1 MNTSESVCSVFWNAR
16 SVRKNLEE
24 ILLELEAWKC
34 NIHVLC
40 LAETWLTP
48 DTQSLFRIDG
58 YKPFY
63 QSRVQRGG
71 GVAIFIRENYT
82 AQPMDDVSYI
92 SESLECVF
100 VRANNN
106 VGSFVI
112 GCLYRPLKSN
122 IDDFLVKLEQILIYI
137 RENCKN
143 DKIVIP
149 GDFNIDLLKLRENS
163 FADRF
168 LILMSSFG
176 MMPVILRPTRFT
188 VNSRSIIDK
197 IFVSDT
203 SMFRSSNVIKS
214 KISDHFPIV
223 SCFGNSDLGTRK

>member
-1 MNTSESVCSVFWNAR
+1 MPDETFHVDFSKEICAYEFDSVYLDIFDSSNVGFIGRNVDCDPCLIEKLKCEYIDPDNFIQNSNLTASESVCSVFWNAR

-24 ILLELEAWKC
+24 MLLELEVWKC

-48 DTQSLFRIDG
+48 DTQPLFRIDG

-71 GVAIFIRENYT
+71 GVAIFIKENYT
-82 AQPMDDVSYI
+82 AQTMDDVSYI

-112 GCLYRPLKSN
+112 GCLYRPPKSN
-122 IDDFLVKLEQILIYI
+122 IDDFLVKLE
-137 RENCKN
+137 
-143 DKIVIP
+143 
-149 GDFNIDLLKLRENS
+149 
-163 FADRF
+163 
-168 LILMSSFG
+168 
-176 MMPVILRPTRFT
+176 
-188 VNSRSIIDK
+188 
-197 IFVSDT
+197 
-203 SMFRSSNVIKS
+203 
-214 KISDHFPIV
+214 
-223 SCFGNSDLGTRK
+223 